1 MAKSTVVRVTVAL
14 ATLFAML
21 SAGSALAQPG
31 VPTSNEHVPDV
42 AAYWTP
48 ERMANAIPRDL
59 VIDHRGLGY
68 LRLPDG
74 TLQPYGHQT
83 AAVADRLT
91 AVSSGS
97 NPDAAVPRGKPDPG
111 DSEPPDVS
119 AISPIDEAVVS
130 SPVEFAATVSDESG
144 IKSVS
149 FEVRNASEGLWQSF
163 NPSPE
168 GGIWKITITGFS
180 PGGSYQWRVIAKDNG
195 PKGGNITTTNPVT
208 FTVGSGSTTT
218 TATPPPTS
226 TTTDGSGS
234 TTCPTGVADAN
245 WCHLG
250 LVDTAA
256 GRIYFEM
263 PSNAKRKGP
272 WNGYVCSGTVVTD
285 GTSDHRSI
293 VITAAHCVYDDVNKA
308 FARNVLFI
316 PKQYQAGATDRNC
329 LNDPL
334 GCWKPSFGVVD
345 EDWANQTWPAN
356 IPWDFAY
363 YVFDDD
369 NPDAHLVNNGSG
381 QLVQEAVALDGAA
394 GSLEVAFS
402 SDDPTG
408 NDAVTDALG
417 YSYSQDPNFRYCSE
431 PLATPSD
438 EFATG
443 AGSYYYRWLN
453 SCDLSGGASGGP
465 WLQPAGTGVGP
476 IISVNSWGW
485 SNQPGMAGP
494 ILNAEAQCLYD
505 LAETDD
511 GIVDLWGAASG
522 DQGVIGTSCT
532 GITQVTTP

>member
-14 ATLFAML
+14 ATMFAML

-31 VPTSNEHVPDV
+31 VPSSNEHVPDV

-74 TLQPYGHQT
+74 SLQPYGHQI

-97 NPDAAVPRGKPDPG
+97 NPDGVVPRGKPDPS
-111 DSEPPDVS
+111 DSTPPAVDQLSPLGPGYSDPVDFS
-119 AISPIDEAVVS
+119 ATITDA
-130 SPVEFAATVSDESG
+130 SG

-149 FEVRNASEGLWQSF
+149 FEVTSAGGGVWQSF
-163 NPSPE
+163 NPSPVGNDVWE
-168 GGIWKITITGFS
+168 IRITGFS
-180 PGGSYQWRVIAKDNG
+180 AGEYQWRVIAKDNG
-195 PKGGNITTTNPVT
+195 PQGGNITIEGPVI
-208 FTVGSGSTTT
+208 FFVGTS
-218 TATPPPTS
+218 TS
-226 TTTDGSGS
+226 TTAATTSS
-234 TTCPTGVADAN
+234 TAATTSSTAPATSNTVADAN
-245 WCHLG
+245 WTHLG
-250 LVDTAA
+250 PVDTAA

-285 GTSDHRSI
+285 GTSGRSI

-345 EDWANQTWPAN
+345 ADWANRTWPAN

-363 YVFDDD
+363 YVFDDLKD
-369 NPDAHLVNNGSG
+369 AAHLVNSG
-381 QLVQEAVALDGAA
+381 GTLVASAAALDVVA
-394 GSLEVAFS
+394 GSLGVTFGVDLTNNLA
-402 SDDPTG
+402 
-408 NDAVTDALG
+408 TDALG

-443 AGSYYYRWLN
+443 AGSYPYRWLN

-494 ILNAEAQCLYD
+494 ILNREASCLFEAAKNGD
-505 LAETDD
+505 L
-511 GIVDLWGAASG
+511 GLWSFPSG
-522 DQGVIGTSCT
+522 DQGVIGTCS
-532 GITQVTTP
+532 GISPIS